1 MKKNIFLFV
10 FSLFCCAASAQ
21 NFGGGIIGGMTLSQ
35 IDGDGLGG
43 YNKIGAVGGVMV
55 NRAFAEKFT
64 MAMELKFIQKGAHA
78 SYNIHTQSGGFY
90 RVQLN
95 YIQLP
100 LIAQYNF
107 WDNFF
112 GEFGLS
118 YGYLI
123 SSKEEND
130 FGELPYS
137 IPFNKSEFAALIG
150 AAYDI
155 PKTMLR
161 VNARFAY
168 SLPIRR
174 NEAQRQMQGFNPR
187 FKGQYNNSLEFSLI
201 WFLNKGI
208 KY

>member
-1 MKKNIFLFV
+1 MKKFIFLV
-10 FSLFCCAASAQ
+10 GFSLFCCVANAQ
-21 NFGGGIIGGMTLSQ
+21 HFGGGITAGMTLSQ
-35 IDGDGLGG
+35 IDGDALGG
-43 YNKIGAVGGVMV
+43 YNKLGAVGGFMV
-55 NRAFAEKFT
+55 NRTFT
-64 MAMELKFIQKGAHA
+64 ENFVMAMELKFIQKGARA
-78 SYNIHTQSGGFY
+78 SYNINTQSGGFY

-107 WDNFF
+107 WNDFW

-130 FGELPYS
+130 SGELIGT
-137 IPFNKSEFAALIG
+137 IPFRKSEFAGLIG

-161 VNARFAY
+161 INARFAY
-168 SLPIRR
+168 SLPVRR
-174 NEAQRQMQGFNPR
+174 NDAQRQIQIFNPR
-187 FKGQYNNSLEFSLI
+187 FKGQYNNSLEFSLT

-208 KY
+208 K